1 MRTFDLFVVEI
12 DKPIEDTMTTK
23 GGLKLYVD
31 NRFKEFEHRVNEAP
45 VVCTPFK
52 YDTGVKEGDTLYF
65 HHHVVINGGQPL
77 TGHENHYL
85 IRWNAESTVG
95 NQAIAYKKKD
105 SDEVIPLGGWAILE
119 DIEKEKKKE
128 EDDKSKIVLVELKEK
143 PTTTARVA
151 FDSPGMQDLGL
162 KVGDVVGFKKGIDYR
177 FKINGKEYIRIPQ
190 DYLDYIEVQDC

>member
-23 GGLKLYVD
+23 GGLELYVD

-52 YDTGVKEGDTLYF
+52 YDTGVEEGDTLYF

-85 IRWNAESTVG
+85 IRWNDESTVA

-105 SDEVIPLGGWAILE
+105 TDEVIPLGGWAILE
-119 DIEKEKKKE
+119 ELEKPEEEEKGKDE
-128 EDDKSKIVLVELKEK
+128 IVLVKLKEA
-143 PTTTARVA
+143 PTKTARVA

-162 KVGDVVGFKKGIDYR
+162 KVGDVVGFRKGIDYR
-177 FKINGKEYIRIPQ
+177 FKIDGKEYIRIPQ
-190 DYLDYIEVQDC
+190 DYLDYAEV

>member
-23 GGLKLYVD
+23 GGLELYVD

-52 YDTGVKEGDTLYF
+52 YDTGVSEGDTLYF

-85 IRWNAESTVG
+85 IRWNDESTVA

-105 SDEVIPLGGWAILE
+105 TDEVIPLGGWAILE
-119 DIEKEKKKE
+119 DIEKEEKK
-128 EDDKSKIVLVELKEK
+128 EDDKSKIVVVELKEK
-143 PTTTARVA
+143 PTTRARVA
-151 FDSPGMQDLGL
+151 FDSPGMQELGL
-162 KVGDVVGFKKGIDYR
+162 KVGDIVAFKKGIDYR
-177 FKINGKEYIRIPQ
+177 FKINGKEYIRIPE
-190 DYLDYIEVQDC
+190 DYIDYVEVPNC